1 MRVAGFTSTGSK
13 RPAALFGP
21 GASGA
26 PTRLARSAGCRVT
39 DDQGRT
45 YLDFIMALGAVG
57 LGYGHPAVT
66 VAVTDAAAR
75 GAVGPLAPVL
85 EEEVAAEIVRLL
97 PGVDQVRFL
106 KSGAEATA
114 AAVRLARTA
123 TGRDQV
129 LGCGYHGWLDW
140 CSRERGVPDAVRAL
154 YGEIPFND
162 PERCVDLIRAAGATL
177 ACVIIE
183 PVLDGAPDPAWLAA
197 VRSEADRA
205 GAVLVFDEVKTAF
218 RIALGGAAARYGVVP
233 DLTVIGKALANG
245 FPLAAVGGR
254 ADLMA
259 KVDETWISSTLATEF
274 VSLAAARATLAILE
288 SAAVPDHLGRVGAQL
303 YAGLERL
310 QRRYSGLIERVGGI
324 PEMCYLRFRDA
335 GVSEQMAVRAAERGL
350 LFKRTAYNFVSLAH
364 GSPEIETALNCLEDV
379 LGSLISC

>member
-1 MRVAGFTSTGSK
+1 MKVAGFTSTGSK
-13 RPAALFGP
+13 RPEALFGV
-21 GASGA
+21 GAAGA

-66 VAVTDAAAR
+66 AAVTDAAAR

-85 EEEVAAEIVRLL
+85 EEEVAVEIVRLL

-140 CSRERGVPDAVRAL
+140 CSRERGVPEVVRHL

-162 PERCVDLIRAAGATL
+162 PERSVDLIRAVGSTL

-183 PVLDGAPDPAWLAA
+183 PVIDAAPDPAWLAA

-205 GAVLVFDEVKTAF
+205 GAVLVFDEMKTAF

-259 KVDETWISSTLATEF
+259 KVGETWISSTLATEF
-274 VSLAAARATLAILE
+274 VSLAAARATLAVIE
-288 SAAVPDHLGRVGAQL
+288 SDGVPNHLGRIGALL

-310 QRRYSGLIERVGGI
+310 QQRYPGLIERVGGI

-335 GVSEQMAVRAAERGL
+335 GVSGQMALRAVERGL

-364 GSPEIETALNCLEDV
+364 GPPEIESALASLDDV
-379 LGSLISC
+379 LGSLT